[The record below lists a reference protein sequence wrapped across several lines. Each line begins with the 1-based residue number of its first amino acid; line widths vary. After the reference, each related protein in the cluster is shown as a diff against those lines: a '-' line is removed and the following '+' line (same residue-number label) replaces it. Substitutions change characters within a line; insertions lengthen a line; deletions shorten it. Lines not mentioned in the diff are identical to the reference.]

1 MDIMEKAEEVTILN
15 KAHYRIEKQIDSVLK
30 NDTITL
36 TLHDDGFRSRLADLL
51 QDELEFIK
59 HELEKRLK

>member
-1 MDIMEKAEEVTILN
+1 MEKAEEVSILN
-15 KAHYRIEKQIDSVLK
+15 KAHYRLEKQIDSVMK

-51 QDELEFIK
+51 QGELTFIK
-59 HELEKRLK
+59 DQLEDRLK